1 MKHPLAL
8 IINKFISFYRS
19 DLTFVKSVECDSTLQ
34 ITLSDTWELTQVC
47 STYFLINH
55 SSVNSISGE
64 RPYKCQYCDRSYAQS
79 NDLLKHTRIHVGEN
93 TYKCNLCTAAFRLQ
107 AQLREHYRIHYDASS
122 LTLRSDSLDQ
132 KPSMSEME
140 MIVDEQQRRDH
151 EMQFVQQ
158 MMKSEANDDLLTEK
172 LLYQDLSKK
181 QKLDQWAALSLKWNT
196 RLGQY
201 LHTIYNRYSLDQRK
215 IN

>member
-1 MKHPLAL
+1 MRTHTGLLVFAVIRL
-8 IINKFISFYRS
+8 ESATS
-19 DLTFVKSVECDSTLQ
+19 ST
-34 ITLSDTWELTQVC
+34 
-47 STYFLINH
+47 
-55 SSVNSISGE
+55 SGE

-132 KPSMSEME
+132 KPSMTEME

-151 EMQFVQQ
+151 ELQFVQQ

-181 QKLDQWAALSLKWNT
+181 QKLDQ
-196 RLGQY
+196 
-201 LHTIYNRYSLDQRK
+201 
-215 IN
+215 